1 MNSLNKEKI
10 ITLTSQAKKAIA
22 ALKEYARLPAAEVLG
37 NLERVGNM
45 KYQFIIAI
53 EACIDICQHVSAK
66 MFSEA
71 PESYASCFAILREK
85 RILEQPLADEL
96 GELARLRN
104 VLVHLYWKVDDE
116 RVVENLQKLDALE
129 SFLRTIQ
136 NLL

>member
-53 EACIDICQHVSAK
+53 EAIDICQHVSAK

-71 PESYASCFAILREK
+71 PESYASCFAILHEK

>member
-1 MNSLNKEKI
+1 MNSLNREKI
-10 ITLTSQAKKAIA
+10 ITLTSQAEKAIGT
-22 ALKEYARLPAAEVLG
+22 LKEYARRPAADILG
-37 NLERVGNM
+37 NLERIGNM

-71 PESYASCFAILREK
+71 PESYASCFAILHEK
-85 RILEQPLADEL
+85 GILGQPVADEL

-136 NLL
+136 NIP